1 MISRN
6 LTWALPEPE
15 ETFRQWRRVLKPGGR
30 LLYWDANHYYY
41 LFNDAD
47 ARHRAQIE
55 ALAGTAHGSNGTDAA
70 GKPIEVDYSL
80 CDETALE
87 LPLSRADR
95 PGGWDER
102 VLPHL
107 GFEILA
113 ERVFRPQLLLPLGEA
128 RGYYTEFFIAAV
140 KTANGA

>member
-1 MISRN
+1 MK
-6 LTWALPEPE
+6 AKKLPSGN
-15 ETFRQWRRVLKPGGR
+15 WRVLV
-30 LLYWDANHYYY
+30 YDY
-41 LFNDAD
+41 
-47 ARHRAQIE
+47 
-55 ALAGTAHGSNGTDAA
+55 TDAA